1 MRAPMRITGM
11 DVLPVAIPDPPLRN
25 STGVHEPFALRTL
38 IRLRTDSGLTG
49 WGETYG
55 GSTPQAKLNAVREHV
70 VGADPFALE
79 ALKLKVRDP
88 RTFSGLEVACLD
100 LQGQALGLPVYQLLG
115 GKVRER
121 VEFAAYLFFHF
132 DCPEYGECLTP
143 DAMLAQAKRMVR
155 EHGFRALKLKG
166 GVLPPDDEIDTIR
179 LLRREFG
186 RDFRLRIDP
195 NAIWSVDTSVRV
207 GKDLGADLE
216 YLEDPVW
223 GVDGMAAVHRE
234 VDVPL
239 STNMCLTAFSHFPE
253 NIREEAVDVVLSDH
267 HYWGGLVATK
277 EMGRICET
285 WGLGVSMHSNTHLG
299 ISLAAMLH
307 VALATPRITYACD
320 THYVWIRHDVLDGWT
335 PRFAD
340 GFLAPPEGPGLGIR
354 VDEDAVARMGEDY
367 RKCGLTKRSD
377 AEYMRKRYDPTW
389 EPLRPR
395 W

>member
-1 MRAPMRITGM
+1 MATAMRITEM
-11 DVLPVAIPDPPLRN
+11 DILPAAIPDPPLRN

-38 IRLRTDSGLTG
+38 IRLRTDAGLTG

-55 GSTPQAKLNAVREHV
+55 GSAPQEKLRAVREHV
-70 VGADPFALE
+70 IGADPFSLE
-79 ALKLKVRDP
+79 ALKLRVRDP
-88 RTFSGLEVACLD
+88 RTYAGLEVACLD

-115 GKVRER
+115 GKVRDQ
-121 VEFAAYLFFHF
+121 VEFAAYLFYHF

-143 DAMLAQAKRMVR
+143 EALVAQARRMVR

-166 GVLPPDDEIDTIR
+166 GVLPPEAEMETIR
-179 LLRREFG
+179 RLREAFG
-186 RDFRLRIDP
+186 KDFRLRLDP

-207 GKDLGADLE
+207 GKEIGADLE
-216 YLEDPVW
+216 YLEDPTW

-239 STNMCLTAFSHFPE
+239 STNMCLTTFSHFPE
-253 NIREEAVDVVLSDH
+253 NIRQEAVDVVLSDH

-299 ISLAAMLH
+299 VSLAAMVH
-307 VALATPRITYACD
+307 AAVATPHLTYACD
-320 THYVWIRHDVLDGWT
+320 THYVWISEDILDG
-335 PRFAD
+335 PRWRFTD
-340 GFLAPPEGPGLGIR
+340 GTMGVSDAPGLGIR
-354 VDEDAVARMGEDY
+354 VDEDAVARLGEAY
-367 RKCGLTKRSD
+367 RRCGLTKRSD